1 MKKLH
6 RKDIYAKISALM
18 AENRSY
24 TGNNTADDFI
34 RRYLEDKPL
43 RWEKTP
49 PAWLEDDMTLLLDDY
64 MRAK

>member
-1 MKKLH
+1 MRKLH
-6 RKDIYAKISALM
+6 RKDVYAKIVALM
-18 AENRSY
+18 AENGSY
-24 TGNNTADDFI
+24 TGNNTAEDFI
-34 RRYLEDKPL
+34 QRYSEDKPL